1 MNIEGKRSGAGFVA
15 HKAILVNALS
25 RALAERVMLIDLTI
39 GRKGFLNYVKAVGG
53 SNVIKVAPSNGS
65 ASESQAT
72 KKRLRVVCGANTSY
86 LDDLAWIGDK
96 TPLTLCEIRVSPGNS
111 VKPNL
116 GATELA
122 EALNRVVPF
131 TSKDDA
137 RPVLQCVNFEVKEGK
152 LYLVGADGFTLAVA
166 TLDYEDG
173 EGKALVNR
181 NDLKGLNALKRARRV
196 RIGFEP
202 NGSLEGKNLVVDTE
216 LIRYKLSSL
225 DGSYPDWRRLIPADF
240 KSFVSFDTVEAIK
253 AANSLK
259 VLADSK
265 SYPVDLIIGNGRM
278 VIADVE
284 DKGQAEINAETDGEP
299 IKVRIDGK
307 YFAQA
312 MRACGGM
319 VDLKLANSYASMLFT
334 ANGYQLVVMPLM
346 TADSSAD
353 MKRDGE
359 AKAKEAEQARPEAE
373 TPSQVEAVAPT
384 GAEPEAEQPE
394 VEAGAPIEPEVEPVA
409 DKPKRKRK
417 VREPVAVA

>member
-1 MNIEGKRSGAGFVA
+1 MPTIERPKGGMKTEQLNIEGKRSGAGFVA

-39 GRKGFLNYVKAVGG
+39 GRKGFLNYIKAVGG

-72 KKRLRVVCGANTSY
+72 KRLRVVCGANTSY
-86 LDDLAWIGDK
+86 LNDLEWIGDK

-111 VKPNL
+111 VKPSL

-216 LIRYKLSSL
+216 LIRYKLNSL
-225 DGSYPDWRRLIPADF
+225 DGSYPDWRKLIPADF

-346 TADSSAD
+346 TADSSAE

-359 AKAKEAEQARPEAE
+359 AKAKEAELARAEAE

-384 GAEPEAEQPE
+384 
-394 VEAGAPIEPEVEPVA
+394 EPEVEPVA
-409 DKPKRKRK
+409 DRPKRKRK